1 MPFEFQEQLLQF
13 LQQFE
18 SYLKVHQ
25 KTFLQIKAQKQNQ
38 PKQQNNSQKQQS
50 YYTSKKCKKKEIT
63 NVGNL
68 LCGGADLNGH
78 DLRHKHLK
86 LACLPIPP
94 PPRNVYKIYQ
104 ISRFVSSGN
113 IYICKTFFN

>member
-38 PKQQNNSQKQQS
+38 PKQQSNSQKQQS
-50 YYTSKKCKKKEIT
+50 YYTSKKCKKKRDYQCWQSLMRRSRLERPRLTPQAPQACVST
-63 NVGNL
+63 NSTTPAECLQNISNFTFCVK
-68 LCGGADLNGH
+68 
-78 DLRHKHLK
+78 RKHLH
-86 LACLPIPP
+86 L
-94 PPRNVYKIYQ
+94 Q
-104 ISRFVSSGN
+104 N
-113 IYICKTFFN
+113 IF